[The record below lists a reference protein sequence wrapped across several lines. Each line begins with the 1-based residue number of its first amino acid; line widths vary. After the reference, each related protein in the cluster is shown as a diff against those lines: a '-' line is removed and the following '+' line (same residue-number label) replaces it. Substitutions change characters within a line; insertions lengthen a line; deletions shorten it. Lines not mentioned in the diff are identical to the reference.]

1 MPQYVCFRLVECVK
15 LALSSGFNNFFL
27 KNTCQIE
34 IKCYNK
40 FCRHTSMHK
49 KRWFLYCMQI
59 GKRRFIMNKEELV
72 KEVSKKAKVS
82 QKATA
87 DVVAAALETIVK
99 TVSKGKKVTLVG
111 FGTFEPRKR
120 AARTGR
126 NPQTGAPLKIAAKT
140 VPAFSAGKKFKE
152 LVK

>member
-1 MPQYVCFRLVECVK
+1 
-15 LALSSGFNNFFL
+15 
-27 KNTCQIE
+27 
-34 IKCYNK
+34 
-40 FCRHTSMHK
+40 
-49 KRWFLYCMQI
+49 
-59 GKRRFIMNKEELV
+59 MNKEELV

-82 QKATA
+82 QKASG
-87 DVVAAALETIVK
+87 DVIGATIETIQK
-99 TVSKGKKVTLVG
+99 TVAKGKKVTLVG

-126 NPQTGAPLKIAAKT
+126 NPQTGAVLKIAAKT